1 MADVNKNGS
10 GNDQKPPKA
19 TIQRISDAEKKKE
32 MLNLSES
39 DKPIPYLVHLAPRQ
53 IKGNQIQNLSNVFNL
68 KTEKYRQN
76 GARRCPNGKKL

>member
-1 MADVNKNGS
+1 MIKS
-10 GNDQKPPKA
+10 LQKPPDKEYL
-19 TIQRISDAEKKKE
+19 TLLKKKE

>member
-1 MADVNKNGS
+1 MIKS
-10 GNDQKPPKA
+10 LQKPPDKEYL
-19 TIQRISDAEKKKE
+19 TLLKKKE

-76 GARRCPNGKKL
+76 GARRCPNEKKKKKL

>member
-1 MADVNKNGS
+1 MIKS
-10 GNDQKPPKA
+10 LQKPPDKEYL
-19 TIQRISDAEKKKE
+19 TLLKKKE

-39 DKPIPYLVHLAPRQ
+39 HKPIPYLVHLAPRQ